1 MHPIPM
7 RIWKAAPSES
17 TMPRTSFSAP
27 ARLATTA
34 LAFALVAVT
43 SLAQTPTRVSGAVT
57 AVAPGSLTVK
67 ADNNGELKI
76 SVPDGIRLQRVAPG
90 AKDLSAATAIQFSDI
105 ATGDRVLVRI
115 TPDSTPAALTA
126 ASLIDISAA
135 DIAKKQQQDRI
146 DWARRGIGGLVRTV
160 DPASGVILITTGAG
174 ANEKNVTV
182 RTSSSTILRRYAP
195 DSVDFAKAQPA
206 PIDTIKPGDQLRAR
220 GTKNSDSTDLAA
232 EEVVSGSFRN
242 ISGSIASINAAAQ
255 TITLK
260 DLITKQQVTVHI
272 TDDAQ
277 MRKLPDAMARAL
289 AASTK
294 TTTAAAPGSQPGG
307 MAASNPGQGRPGG
320 AMGAGGFGGGQP
332 APGAPMAPGGNP
344 AGGPGGPGG
353 SGWNGGQGSGAGA
366 QAGQWGGQRP
376 GGGDAQ
382 GMISRAPAI
391 KLSDLQKGD
400 AIILVST
407 QGTSEVTAI
416 TLLAGVEPLLQASA
430 STQSMLLSGWNMS
443 SGGGEAGAQ

>member
-1 MHPIPM
+1 ML
-7 RIWKAAPSES
+7 
-17 TMPRTSFSAP
+17 RTSRQLRNSATLALALFGAVSIAVAQAP
-27 ARLATTA
+27 A
-34 LAFALVAVT
+34 
-43 SLAQTPTRVSGAVT
+43 RVSGAVT
-57 AVAPGSLTVK
+57 AVAPGTLTVK

-76 SVPDGIRLQRVAPG
+76 TVPDGIRLQRVAPG
-90 AKDLSAATAIQFSDI
+90 AKDLSTATAIQFSDI
-105 ATGDRVLVRI
+105 AAGDRVSVRI
-115 TPDSTPAALTA
+115 TPDSTPSALTA
-126 ASLIDISAA
+126 ASIIDISAA

-182 RTSSSTILRRYAP
+182 RTSPSTILRRYAA
-195 DSVDFAKAQPA
+195 DSIDFAKAQPA

-242 ISGSIASINAAAQ
+242 ISGSVSSINAAAQ

-294 TTTAAAPGSQPGG
+294 STGAATPTAQPGG

-320 AMGAGGFGGGQP
+320 VMGAGGFGGGQP
-332 APGAPMAPGGNP
+332 GSGAPGG
-344 AGGPGGPGG
+344 AAAPGG
-353 SGWNGGQGSGAGA
+353 SGNWPGA
-366 QAGQWGGQRP
+366 QGGAPGGTPNAQWGAQRP
-376 GGGDAQ
+376 IGGGDTQ
-382 GMISRAPAI
+382 SIISRAPAI

-407 QGTSEVTAI
+407 QGTTEVTAI
-416 TLLAGVEPLLQASA
+416 TLLAGVEPLLQSSA

-443 SGGGEAGAQ
+443 SGGGESGAQ